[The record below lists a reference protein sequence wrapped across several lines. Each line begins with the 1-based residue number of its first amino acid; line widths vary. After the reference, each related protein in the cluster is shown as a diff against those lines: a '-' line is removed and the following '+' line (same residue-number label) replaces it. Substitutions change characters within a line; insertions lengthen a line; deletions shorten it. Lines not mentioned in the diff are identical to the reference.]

1 MPRRLRKPE
10 LIFEDA
16 LSDDWAEDLEV
27 IEVPLNEKPLLLVGG
42 AVLLLALLVAGRI
55 FFLGVVR
62 AGYYEERADLNSG
75 KYERLTAPRGLI
87 TDREGVVLAE
97 NSPSF
102 TAYLRGQELKRR
114 PESRGATLTALQNIL
129 GFSAAEAEKSLDA
142 AVAGGGEP
150 SALDLELNQ
159 KQIVA
164 IKEANL
170 PTLSVDAS
178 FQRIY
183 PLRNAFSSVLGY
195 VGLTSPEDLARDP
208 DLSHQDVIGKSGLE
222 LQYDDLLRGQPG
234 IRVKLRDAKG
244 NVLSEQEERK
254 PAIGQTLKLSID
266 AGLQQYFYGRMRAG
280 LASLGRTSGVALA
293 MNPQTGEILS
303 MINFPTYDNNIFSE
317 SGRGEERQ
325 AVLSSPGRPLF
336 DRTVSG
342 FYNPGST
349 IKPLVAVAALTEN
362 IVSPGKTI
370 FSPGYL
376 DVPNPYDPEKPSRF
390 LDWRYQGDVDVYSA
404 LAQSSN
410 VYFYEVGGGFKD
422 LVGLGIN
429 RLRDWWQKFH
439 LGQPTGID
447 LPGEASGFLPSPDWK
462 EKTSG
467 RNWLLGDTYNV
478 AIGQGDLLLTPIQ
491 LLDYISAIA
500 NGGKIY
506 KPFLRENT
514 EPQVSADLTLLY
526 PAIREV
532 QKGMRLTV
540 TSPLGTANL
549 LNDLPFPTAA
559 KTGSAQ
565 IQNNTSENAFFV
577 GYAPYDSSPET
588 AKIAVLVLVENSK
601 EGSLNAVPIA
611 KDVLNWYYENRLK
624 PQENNVQ

>member
-1 MPRRLRKPE
+1 MARNLRKPE

-16 LSDDWAEDLEV
+16 LSDDWSEDLGIV
-27 IEVPLNEKPLLLVGG
+27 EVPLNERPLILVGG
-42 AVLLLALLVAGRI
+42 AILLLALLVAGRI

-75 KYERLTAPRGLI
+75 KYERLAAPRGLI
-87 TDREGVVLAE
+87 TDRDGVVLAE

-102 TAYLRGQELKRR
+102 TAYLRGQELKTQ
-114 PESRGATLTALQNIL
+114 PELRGATLSALQNIL
-129 GFSAAEAEKSLDA
+129 NLPAVEAEKYLGDA
-142 AVAGGGEP
+142 ESAGAEP
-150 SALDLELNQ
+150 TALDLELSQ

-164 IKEANL
+164 LKEANL
-170 PTLSVDAS
+170 PTLWVEAS
-178 FQRIY
+178 FQRVY
-183 PLRNAFSSVLGY
+183 PLKNSFSSILGY
-195 VGLTSPEDLARDP
+195 VGLTSPEDLAKNP
-208 DLSHQDVIGKSGLE
+208 ELSHQDVIGKSGLE
-222 LQYDDLLRGQPG
+222 LQYDDLLRGSPG

-254 PAIGQTLKLSID
+254 PAIGQTLRLSID
-266 AGLQQYFYGRMRAG
+266 ADLQQYFYERMRAG
-280 LASLGRTSGVALA
+280 LAALGRTSGVALA

-303 MINFPTYDNNIFSE
+303 LINFPTYDNNIFSE

-325 AVLSSPGRPLF
+325 TVLSSPGRPLF
-336 DRTVSG
+336 DRTVGG

-362 IVSPGKTI
+362 VISPEKTI

-376 DVPNPYDPEKPSRF
+376 DVPNPYDPEKPTRF
-390 LDWRYQGDVDVYSA
+390 LDWRYQGDVNVYSA

-429 RLRDWWQKFH
+429 RLRGWWQKFH
-439 LGQPTGID
+439 LGQQTGID
-447 LPGEASGFLPSPDWK
+447 LPGEAAGFLPSPEWK
-462 EKTSG
+462 EKTTG
-467 RNWLLGDTYNV
+467 RSWLLGDTYNV

-491 LLDYISAIA
+491 LLDYISAVA
-500 NGGKIY
+500 NGGKMY
-506 KPFLRENT
+506 RPFLREGT
-514 EPQVSADLTLLY
+514 EPKVSDDLTLLY

-549 LNDLPFPTAA
+549 LNDLPFPAAA

-565 IQNNTSENAFFV
+565 VQNNTSENAFFV
-577 GYAPYDSSPET
+577 GYAPYDSSPQA

-624 PQENNVQ
+624 PQ